1 MVLQISIMKSLSFLR
16 SHQLIL
22 SIIFLFITSCNFN
35 NENIITQLEKVE
47 LSLDFVNNDINLS
60 SISSSIELI
69 ELNVIGELI
78 SDRIKKI
85 EFSDKYIFVLWEVDN
100 NITVFTRNGT
110 YISSIYSQQS
120 PTFSHKIYDFI
131 IDDKLQ
137 NILILD
143 EYGTIDIWEF
153 KNSGILKYIRSFK
166 GNYLN
171 AVEFIKI
178 DNSNEFGF
186 VLNQYEYSFAI
197 SKSIYRKQ
205 NCDFFK
211 KFFVSSQS
219 ENNIILRDALI
230 SNGNASLYR
239 KFCNDTIY
247 RIDHKKIIPYKV
259 IRYTHSNSSNLF
271 KDSISNNMAMGN
283 AKSIV
288 SLFYEIKNTY
298 YIKYIINN
306 KEYFY
311 IKSTNGKVYNFS
323 KNHLINDIFGSNT
336 INCIGTDLL
345 TKCYV
350 FSTNTQTL
358 KNRIRNNKIKNSA
371 SKEFTNSLDNDKD
384 SNPVLIL
391 IKF

>member
-1 MVLQISIMKSLSFLR
+1 MKSLPFLR
-16 SHQLIL
+16 SHQLISSVL
-22 SIIFLFITSCNFN
+22 FLFITSCNFN
-35 NENIITQLEKVE
+35 NENIITQPEKVE
-47 LSLDFVNNDINLS
+47 LSLDLVSNDINLS
-60 SISSSIELI
+60 SISSSVELI
-69 ELNVIGELI
+69 ELNVIGKLI

-110 YISSIYSQQS
+110 YISSINSQLS
-120 PTFSHKIYDFI
+120 PTSSHKIYDFI

-153 KNSGILKYIRSFK
+153 KNSGILKYIRSIK

-178 DNSNEFGF
+178 DDSNEFGF

-205 NCDFFK
+205 DGDFLK

-247 RIDHKKIIPYKV
+247 RIGHKKIIPHKV

-271 KDSISNNMAMGN
+271 KDSINNNMSMGN

-288 SLFYEIKNTY
+288 SFFYEIRNTY
-298 YIKYIINN
+298 YIKYIIDN

-311 IKSTNGKVYNFS
+311 IKSSNGKGYNFS
-323 KNHLINDIFGSNT
+323 KNHLINDIYGSNT

-371 SKEFTNSLDNDKD
+371 SKEFINSLDNDKD

-391 IKF
+391 IEF